1 MIYLLLAVM
10 NIISF
15 TLMGVD
21 KMKAKLGKWRIPEKT
36 LFLFT
41 ALFGGLGGVLGMQ
54 VFRHKTQHKAFVWGF
69 PVLLALQVLI
79 LAALLYMGVLHA

>member
-21 KMKAKLGKWRIPEKT
+21 KMKAKMDKWRIPEKT

-69 PVLLALQVLI
+69 PTLLVLQVLI

>member
-21 KMKAKLGKWRIPEKT
+21 KMKAKMGKWRIPERT

-69 PVLLALQVLI
+69 PALLVLQVLI